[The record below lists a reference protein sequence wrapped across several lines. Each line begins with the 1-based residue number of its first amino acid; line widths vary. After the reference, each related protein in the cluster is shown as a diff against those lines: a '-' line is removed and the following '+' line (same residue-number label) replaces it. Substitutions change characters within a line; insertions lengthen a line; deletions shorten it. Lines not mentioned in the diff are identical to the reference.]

1 MLEFAAIRII
11 FSILLLLL
19 QVSFQFAFI
28 GSLIAMNAFVDEFG
42 TIDEAQWKRGQTG
55 NRYQWQNGVVGLG
68 RRKVKQYDHERDA
81 HVLHAGFD

>member
-1 MLEFAAIRII
+1 
-11 FSILLLLL
+11 
-19 QVSFQFAFI
+19 
-28 GSLIAMNAFVDEFG
+28 MNAFVDEFG